1 MQNNVCFG
9 EKLVVGLTGGS
20 GVGQSTVSEVWRK
33 NGAFIADCDKI
44 AREIVQRL
52 PSLYPLQTVEEEAI
66 LTLLAPKTHARELEG
81 EGDREEWVLFCPN
94 CGTDI
99 YNDEDKFC
107 KKCGQP
113 LTDEW

>member
-1 MQNNVCFG
+1 MT
-9 EKLVVGLTGGS
+9 E
-20 GVGQSTVSEVWRK
+20 SEEIDMKQEV
-33 NGAFIADCDKI
+33 

-66 LTLLAPKTHARELEG
+66 LAVLNPKPHERVLEG
-81 EGDREEWVLFCPN
+81 EDDRAEYALYCPN